1 MSSRVRLFL
10 EHPFAAGQPL
20 PLTAAQ
26 AHYLFAVMRLGAG
39 DAVGVFNG
47 RDGEW
52 RAEVASPSRRGGSL
66 VLRAPL
72 APQRAPADVWLL
84 FAPLRKARSDFLVEK
99 ATELGVARL
108 LPVATDFTRAER
120 LSRERLRTHAVEAAE
135 QCGATHVPEIA
146 GLVPLGRRLDDWPAG
161 RALLWADETTA
172 GEGAEGPGAGGEG
185 AAGPPAAAPPAAILV
200 GPEGG
205 FSLPERARLARHPAV
220 RRVTLGPRVLRAE
233 TAALAALVLWQA
245 ASGAWR

>member
-39 DAVGVFNG
+39 DAVAVFNG
-47 RDGEW
+47 EDGEW
-52 RAEVASPSRRGGSL
+52 QAEVATPSRRGGSL

-108 LPVATDFTRAER
+108 VPVATDFTRAER
-120 LSRERLRTHAVEAAE
+120 LSRERLRAHAVEAAE
-135 QCGATHVPEIA
+135 QCGATHVPAIE

-172 GEGAEGPGAGGEG
+172 GEGAEGPGA
-185 AAGPPAAAPPAAILV
+185 AGPPAAPPPGAILV

-205 FSLPERARLARHPAV
+205 FSAAERARLARHPAV
-220 RRVTLGPRVLRAE
+220 QRVTLGPRVLRAE

-245 ASGAWR
+245 AAGAWR